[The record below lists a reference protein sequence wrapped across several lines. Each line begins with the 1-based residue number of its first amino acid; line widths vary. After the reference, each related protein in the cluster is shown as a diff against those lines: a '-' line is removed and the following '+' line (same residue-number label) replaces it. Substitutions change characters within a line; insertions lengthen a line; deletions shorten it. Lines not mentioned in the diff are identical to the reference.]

1 MLLLYDFN
9 ADNLYSKQVIK
20 QLNIG
25 NLQRDVSSTHKQD
38 VPSNKGDTGIEVLHK
53 LTCTL
58 FNIGFITLT
67 FFCTFCLKNM
77 LHDSID
83 DGENGSNRSDK
94 ELGTQRSEA
103 KEGKHVSA
111 NFDDDLDVFDWY

>member
-1 MLLLYDFN
+1 
-9 ADNLYSKQVIK
+9 
-20 QLNIG
+20 
-25 NLQRDVSSTHKQD
+25 
-38 VPSNKGDTGIEVLHK
+38 
-53 LTCTL
+53 
-58 FNIGFITLT
+58 
-67 FFCTFCLKNM
+67 M

-94 ELGTQRSEA
+94 ELGTHRSEA